1 MPSRRFCALALAA
14 LLTPAPAFSAEYSCA
29 DCDSW
34 NAPHAPFR
42 IHGNTWY
49 VGTQGLSALLVTSD
63 RGHVLIDGGL
73 PQSAPRIAAS
83 IAALGFRLGD
93 VKLILNSHAHFDH
106 AGGIAE
112 LARLSGATVAASP
125 YSAGQ
130 LRNGNPDDAQ
140 FGRSA
145 PYPALATVRE
155 IADGEVLRVGD
166 LAMTAHFTPGHTTGG
181 TSWTWRSCE
190 GARCLNMVY
199 ADSLTAPGFRLLGN
213 PRQPEAV
220 AQFRGSFARVAAL
233 PCDILVSPHPD
244 FSDLF
249 EHLAAREAGQAE
261 AFIDAGAC
269 RRYAAAAR
277 ARFEAQ
283 LAREQAAP
291 PAPAEA
297 SGKRP

>member
-1 MPSRRFCALALAA
+1 MPSLRSCAFTVAVLLASAPALAA
-14 LLTPAPAFSAEYSCA
+14 EYTCA
-29 DCDSW
+29 DCDKW

-63 RGHVLIDGGL
+63 HGHVLIDGAL
-73 PQSAPRIAAS
+73 PQSAPRIAAN

-112 LARLSGATVAASP
+112 LARRSGASVAASP
-125 YSAGQ
+125 YSAAQ
-130 LRNGNPDDAQ
+130 LRDGNPDDAQ
-140 FGRSA
+140 FGKGA
-145 PYPALATVRE
+145 PFPTLTQVRE
-155 IADGEVLRVGD
+155 IVDGEVLRVGD
-166 LAMTAHFTPGHTTGG
+166 LAVTAHFTPGHTAGG
-181 TSWTWRSCE
+181 TTWTWRSCE
-190 GARCLNMVY
+190 GARCLDMVY

-220 AQFRGSFARVAAL
+220 AQFRGSFARVEAL

-277 ARFEAQ
+277 ERFEAQ

-291 PAPAEA
+291 SSAAEA
-297 SGKRP
+297 HGGRP